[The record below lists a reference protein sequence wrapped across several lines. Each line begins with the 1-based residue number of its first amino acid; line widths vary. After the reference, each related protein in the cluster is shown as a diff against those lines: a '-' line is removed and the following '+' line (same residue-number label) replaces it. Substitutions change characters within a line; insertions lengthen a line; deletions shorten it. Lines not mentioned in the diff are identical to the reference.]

1 MGYKIINLKDIYN
14 NLGEE
19 RTKEILSDYKCNLNK
34 DVEYFLKERAIEFS
48 KQDYSRTYIVMSQYK
63 DNEVIVGY
71 FAITNKITNIKKVK
85 LSETKR
91 KKLLKFAIYD
101 KESKSY
107 NVSLPLIGQLGK
119 NYNNEYNKLISGD
132 ILLKLA
138 CDKIKEVQE
147 LLGGR
152 FVFLECEDKPQLE
165 EFYESNGFVCFGKR
179 NLEKDER
186 NKNEGEYLLQML
198 KDLSKYDIKF
208 KN

>member
-14 NLGEE
+14 SIGEKATRE
-19 RTKEILSDYKCNLNK
+19 KLKTYECTLNK
-34 DVEYFLKERAIEFS
+34 DVEYFLKEKAIEFS
-48 KQDYSRTYIVMSQYK
+48 KQDISRTYIVMSQYK
-63 DNEVIVGY
+63 GKDVIVGY
-71 FAITNKITNIKKVK
+71 FAVTNKVTCVKKVT

-91 KKLLKFAIYD
+91 KRLLKFAIYD
-101 KESKSY
+101 KESKNYSI
-107 NVSLPLIGQLGK
+107 SLPLIGQIGK

-147 LLGGR
+147 LVGGR
-152 FVFLECEDKPQLE
+152 FVFLECEDNPKLK

-186 NKNEGEYLLQML
+186 DKNNGNYLLQML
-198 KDLSKYDIKF
+198 CDLSK

>member
-19 RTKEILSDYKCNLNK
+19 RTKEILSDYKCKSNQ
-34 DVEYFLKERAIEFS
+34 DVEYFLKEKAIEFS
-48 KQDYSRTYIVMSQYK
+48 KQDISRTYIVMSQYK
-63 DNEVIVGY
+63 DKDVIVGY
-71 FAITNKITNIKKVK
+71 FAITNKVTSIKKVK

-91 KKLLKFAIYD
+91 KRLLKFAVYD

-107 NVSLPLIGQLGK
+107 NIALPLIGQLGK
-119 NYNNEYNKLISGD
+119 NYYNDYNRLISGD

-138 CDKIKEVQE
+138 CDKIKEAQE
-147 LLGGR
+147 LIGGR
-152 FVFLECEDKPQLE
+152 FVFLECEDKSILE

-179 NLEKDER
+179 NLERDER

-198 KDLSKYDIKF
+198 KDLSKYEI
-208 KN
+208 